1 MDFFSARKYR
11 HDILLHRIRELM
23 RLTEAENPRVSR
35 EIAEQLLKTGGG
47 LLLFICAANGL
58 ALAMPLW
65 LLALL
70 WVAAAVGLGY
80 MSFFAPESNRTKAFR
95 AGFFALLISSAIL
108 AVIIRKG
115 LAGMH

>member
-1 MDFFSARKYR
+1 MSDGGRGSTGQPGDCR
-11 HDILLHRIRELM
+11 
-23 RLTEAENPRVSR
+23 TTAENRRRP
-35 EIAEQLLKTGGG
+35 
-47 LLLFICAANGL
+47 AAVHLRGQRSGIGN
-58 ALAMPLW
+58 AP
-65 LLALL
+65 LALL

-80 MSFFAPESNRTKAFR
+80 MGFFAPESNRTKAFR